1 LSDFLDTDL
10 LVLFGIDLAKNS
22 LTTSYI
28 AWAKQ
33 HGTRVL
39 VVNPVRHYDPERSPA
54 TSSSLSGIKLADD
67 FFRVRGGG
75 DISFINGALKALIAA
90 NQLDQD
96 FIANHTSGVVE
107 LKAALEKQS
116 WQMLEQ
122 RSGLARAAMERFAAI
137 YSNAKTAVFVYS
149 TGLTRHEYGT
159 ENVEAVVNLALARG
173 MLGRQK
179 CGIMPIGGH
188 SGDHGGAECGS
199 VPDKFPGGFAVNEK
213 NARRFSNL
221 WRHPV
226 SSAPGLDFSRMI
238 DAAHAD
244 EIKFLYSIG
253 GNPFEV
259 ISDRTLVTTAIARV
273 AFRVHQDIVLDSSM
287 LIDPHEA
294 VLLLP
299 GQTRYEQ
306 LTGGTSTSSERRVR
320 FTPEIAGKRLVESLP
335 EWEIPTL
342 IGRKTMSNGE
352 LLFPFNDTQS
362 IREEMARVMPIYH
375 GIEKLNKAGDQLQW
389 GGPYLYK
396 NGFSNMPNHR
406 ARFTVLEPQAH
417 AQQPAGLSH
426 SAATK

>member
-1 LSDFLDTDL
+1 
-10 LVLFGIDLAKNS
+10 
-22 LTTSYI
+22 
-28 AWAKQ
+28 
-33 HGTRVL
+33 
-39 VVNPVRHYDPERSPA
+39 
-54 TSSSLSGIKLADD
+54 
-67 FFRVRGGG
+67 
-75 DISFINGALKALIAA
+75 
-90 NQLDQD
+90 
-96 FIANHTSGVVE
+96 
-107 LKAALEKQS
+107 
-116 WQMLEQ
+116 
-122 RSGLARAAMERFAAI
+122 
-137 YSNAKTAVFVYS
+137 
-149 TGLTRHEYGT
+149 
-159 ENVEAVVNLALARG
+159 
-173 MLGRQK
+173 
-179 CGIMPIGGH
+179 
-188 SGDHGGAECGS
+188 
-199 VPDKFPGGFAVNEK
+199 VNEE

-238 DAAHAD
+238 DAAQAD

-389 GGPYLYK
+389 GGAYLYR

-417 AQQPAGLSH
+417 AQQPAGFVSQPGARNS
-426 SAATK
+426 SAGRPSASPIV